1 MSVVDTKPRYFRAG
15 KAPSVGLRIER
26 FGGYDKQGIIRDVSV
41 ITRGEALG
49 HRLWVDAEF
58 LQQVADAINQPN
70 KGVKSRF
77 THPSMSGDGLGRF
90 VGRIMN
96 ARVVGDQVLAD
107 QHFSQAGHRTTD
119 PGTPDL
125 ATYLMDL
132 AETDP
137 EAYGLSIV
145 FAGDELAS
153 EDFQIAHSLEGRFQS
168 PDPLNEQN
176 LPHARLAKLHAVDAV
191 DEPAANPGGLFHAR
205 NPTLD
210 DAELL
215 AEYALGLADD
225 RPDVQ
230 SLDLDPDRV
239 RGFVARFLASRNLT
253 LNMEAKPMALDSE
266 LVTTEDTQP
275 VADPIEP
282 TATDTVD
289 AKPAPSEPDAPA
301 EAAPAEQLR
310 SGLDFYEKFGER
322 GAVWYVQGKTWDE
335 AHELYTAELAAE
347 NASLKQRL
355 QAAEAAVGETDPLS
369 FSTDE
374 DGNKSKRRGLEG
386 HVRILGKHYE

>member
-1 MSVVDTKPRYFRAG
+1 MSAIDTKPRYFRAG
-15 KAPSVGLRIER
+15 KSTGSAVRVDR
-26 FGGYDKQGIIRDVSV
+26 YGGYDKAGLIRDVSV

-49 HRLWVDAEF
+49 HYTWIDTEF
-58 LQQVADAINQPN
+58 LQQVADSINQPN

-96 ARVVGDQVLAD
+96 ARVEGDQVFAD
-107 QHFSQAGHRTTD
+107 QHFSQAGHK
-119 PGTPDL
+119 TPDGDL
-125 ATYLMDL
+125 AGYLMDL
-132 AETDP
+132 AEADP

-145 FAGDELAS
+145 FS
-153 EDFQIAHSLEGRFQS
+153 EDEMAADDFAMAHAPEGRFQS
-168 PDPLNEQN
+168 PDALNDKN
-176 LPHARLAKLHAVDAV
+176 LPHTRLAKLHAIDAV

-215 AEYALGLADD
+215 AEYALGLADE

-253 LNMEAKPMALDSE
+253 LNTEAKPMALDSE
-266 LVTTEDTQP
+266 VVTTEDVQP
-275 VADPIEP
+275 VADQIEP
-282 TATDTVD
+282 TVTDTVE
-289 AKPAPSEPDAPA
+289 AEAAPSEPEAPV

-310 SGLDFYEKFGER
+310 SGLDFYEKFGAE
-322 GAVWYVQGKTWDE
+322 GAVWFVQGKTWDE
-335 AHELYTAELAAE
+335 AHELYTAQLAAE
-347 NASLKQRL
+347 NDSLKQRL
-355 QAAEAAVGETDPLS
+355 QALEAAVGESEPVS

-374 DGNKSKRRGLEG
+374 DGKPKRRGLEG
-386 HVRILGKHYE
+386 QVRILGKHYD

>member
-1 MSVVDTKPRYFRAG
+1 MSVVDSKPRYFRAG
-15 KAPSVGLRIER
+15 KATGSAVRVDR
-26 FGGYDKQGIIRDVSV
+26 YGGYDRAGLIRDVSV

-49 HRLWVDAEF
+49 HYTWIDAEF
-58 LQQVADAINQPN
+58 LQQVADSINQPN

-107 QHFSQAGHRTTD
+107 QHFSQAGHK
-119 PGTPDL
+119 TPDGDL
-125 ATYLMDL
+125 AGYLLDL

-145 FAGDELAS
+145 FSEDELAA
-153 EDFQIAHSLEGRFQS
+153 EDFLMAHTPEGRFES
-168 PDPLNEQN
+168 PDTRNEKN
-176 LPHARLAKLHAVDAV
+176 LPHTRLAKLHAVDAV
-191 DEPAANPGGLFHAR
+191 DEPAANPNGLFHAR

-253 LNMEAKPMALDSE
+253 LNKEAKPMALDSE
-266 LVTTEDTQP
+266 VVTTEETQP

-289 AKPAPSEPDAPA
+289 AAPAPSESDVPA
-301 EAAPAEQLR
+301 ETAPAEQLR

-355 QAAEAAVGETDPLS
+355 QAAEAAVGETDPVT

-374 DGNKSKRRGLEG
+374 DGSKSKRRGLEG
-386 HVRILGKHYE
+386 KIRIQGKHYE